1 VIPFFKSGCR
11 ETVKGRKAKKG
22 KVIMNKKKN
31 KFSIANIINILI
43 LGAFTFICVYP
54 LWYIFINSFSS
65 PQAINRGVYFIPQ
78 EFTLEAYKQMIDI
91 PGLTS
96 SIGIAFARTIIGTLL
111 TLICCSFTAY
121 LLSDR
126 DLPKRKLIY
135 RFFILTMYIN
145 AGFIPYYLTISAIG
159 LKNNFL
165 VYVLPA
171 AVQAY
176 FIILI
181 KTYIESIPAELVES
195 AEMDG
200 AGLIKIYYRI
210 ILPLSK
216 PILACIVVFAAVN
229 QWNAWADDMYFM
241 QGRKA
246 NGLHCLQY
254 LLYTKLQSNVVN
266 STAGAA
272 AGANMAVSSNSL
284 RMAMS
289 FVTVIP
295 ILCVYPYM
303 QRFFTKGIML
313 GAVKG

>member
-1 VIPFFKSGCR
+1 
-11 ETVKGRKAKKG
+11 
-22 KVIMNKKKN
+22 MNKKKN

-65 PQAINRGVYFIPQ
+65 PQAINRGVYFIPR

-266 STAGAA
+266 STAGVA
-272 AGANMAVSSNSL
+272 AGANMTVSSNSL

>member
-1 VIPFFKSGCR
+1 
-11 ETVKGRKAKKG
+11 
-22 KVIMNKKKN
+22 MNKKKN
-31 KFSIANIINILI
+31 RFSIANIINILI

>member
-1 VIPFFKSGCR
+1 
-11 ETVKGRKAKKG
+11 
-22 KVIMNKKKN
+22 MNKKKN
-31 KFSIANIINILI
+31 KFSIGYIINILI

>member
-1 VIPFFKSGCR
+1 
-11 ETVKGRKAKKG
+11 
-22 KVIMNKKKN
+22 MNTKKK
-31 KFSIANIINILI
+31 KFSIANCINII
-43 LGAFTFICVYP
+43 IMAFLTFVCIYP
-54 LWYIFINSFSS
+54 MWYIFINSLSS
-65 PQAINRGVYFIPQ
+65 AQAINLGVYVLPQ
-78 EFTLEAYKQMIDI
+78 EFTLEAYKEMLEID
-91 PGLTS
+91 GLIS
-96 SIGIAFARTIIGTLL
+96 SIGIAFARTIIGTIL
-111 TLICCSFTAY
+111 TLFCSSFCAY

-126 DLPKRKLIY
+126 DMPWKSFVY

-145 AGFIPYYLTISAIG
+145 AGFIPYYLVISNIG

-165 VYVLPA
+165 VYVIPG
-171 AVQAY
+171 AVSAY

-181 KTYIESIPAELVES
+181 KTYIESIPGELVES

-200 AGLIKIYYRI
+200 AGIVKIYFRI
-210 ILPLSK
+210 ILPLAK

-229 QWNAWADDMYFM
+229 QWNAWSDDMYFM

-246 NGLHCLQY
+246 ADLHCLQY
-254 LLYTKLQSNVVN
+254 LLYTKLQSNIVT

-272 AGANMAVSSNSL
+272 AGALPKVSSQSL

-289 FVTVIP
+289 FITIIP

>member
-1 VIPFFKSGCR
+1 
-11 ETVKGRKAKKG
+11 
-22 KVIMNKKKN
+22 MNKKKN
-31 KFSIANIINILI
+31 RFSIANIINILI

-272 AGANMAVSSNSL
+272 AGANMTVSSNSL

>member
-1 VIPFFKSGCR
+1 
-11 ETVKGRKAKKG
+11 
-22 KVIMNKKKN
+22 MNKKKN

-272 AGANMAVSSNSL
+272 ASANMAVSSNSL

>member
-1 VIPFFKSGCR
+1 
-11 ETVKGRKAKKG
+11 
-22 KVIMNKKKN
+22 MNKKKN
-31 KFSIANIINILI
+31 RFSIANIINILI

-65 PQAINRGVYFIPQ
+65 PQAINRGVYFIPR

-272 AGANMAVSSNSL
+272 AGANMTASSNSL

>member
-1 VIPFFKSGCR
+1 
-11 ETVKGRKAKKG
+11 
-22 KVIMNKKKN
+22 MNKKKN

-111 TLICCSFTAY
+111 TLIGCSFTAY

>member
-1 VIPFFKSGCR
+1 MS
-11 ETVKGRKAKKG
+11 
-22 KVIMNKKKN
+22 NKKKN

-65 PQAINRGVYFIPQ
+65 PQAINRGVYFIPR

-176 FIILI
+176 FIILL

>member
-1 VIPFFKSGCR
+1 MK
-11 ETVKGRKAKKG
+11 E
-22 KVIMNKKKN
+22 KKKN
-31 KFSIANIINILI
+31 SIANVLNIIIMAL
-43 LGAFTFICVYP
+43 FTFVCIYP
-54 LWYIFINSFSS
+54 LWYILINSFSS
-65 PQAINRGVYFIPQ
+65 AQAINRGVYILPE
-78 EFTLEAYKQMIDI
+78 EFTIEAYKEMLQI
-91 PGLTS
+91 PGLLS
-96 SIGIAFARTIIGTLL
+96 SVGIAFARTIIGTLL
-111 TLICCSFTAY
+111 TLFCCSFCAY
-121 LLSDR
+121 LLADN
-126 DLPKRKLIY
+126 DLPKRKILY

-145 AGFIPYYLTISAIG
+145 AGFIPYYLTISHLG

-165 VYVLPA
+165 VYVLPS

-181 KTYIESIPAELVES
+181 KTYIESIPKELVES

-200 AGLIKIYYRI
+200 AGIIKVYARI
-210 ILPLSK
+210 ILPLAK
-216 PILACIVVFAAVN
+216 PILACIIVFAAVN

-246 NGLHCLQY
+246 NNLHCLQY
-254 LLYTKLQSNVVN
+254 LLYTKLQSNVVT
-266 STAGAA
+266 SQAGAA
-272 AGANMAVSSNSL
+272 AGAIPKVSSQSL

-289 FVTVIP
+289 FITIIP

>member
-1 VIPFFKSGCR
+1 
-11 ETVKGRKAKKG
+11 
-22 KVIMNKKKN
+22 MNKKKN
-31 KFSIANIINILI
+31 RFSIANIINILI

-65 PQAINRGVYFIPQ
+65 PQAINRGVYFIPR

-111 TLICCSFTAY
+111 TLVCCSFTAY

>member
-1 VIPFFKSGCR
+1 
-11 ETVKGRKAKKG
+11 
-22 KVIMNKKKN
+22 MNKKKN

-216 PILACIVVFAAVN
+216 PILACIVVFAAVH

>member
-1 VIPFFKSGCR
+1 
-11 ETVKGRKAKKG
+11 
-22 KVIMNKKKN
+22 MNKKK
-31 KFSIANIINILI
+31 KERITFAGIINSLI
-43 LGAFTFICVYP
+43 LGLFTFICVYP
-54 LWYIFINSFSS
+54 LWYIFINSWSS
-65 PQAINRGVYFIPQ
+65 PAAVNRGVYLIPR
-78 EFTLEAYKQMIDI
+78 EFSVEAYTNLLEI

-96 SIGIAFARTIIGTLL
+96 SIGIAFARTILGTLL
-111 TLICCSFTAY
+111 TLMCCSFAAY
-121 LLSDR
+121 ILANR
-126 DLPKRKLIY
+126 DLPCRKLLY
-135 RFFILTMYIN
+135 RFFIITMYVN
-145 AGFIPYYLTISAIG
+145 AGFIPSYLLISNIK

-165 VYVLPA
+165 VYILPY

-181 KTYIESIPAELVES
+181 KTYIESIPGELVES

-200 AGLIKIYYRI
+200 AGLVKVFFRI
-210 ILPLSK
+210 ILPLAK

-229 QWNAWADDMYFM
+229 QWNTWSDDMFFM

-246 NGLHCLQY
+246 ANLHCLQY
-254 LLYTKLQSNVVN
+254 LLYTKLQSNVV
-266 STAGAA
+266 STTGTGAA
-272 AGANMAVSSNSL
+272 AGAAVKVTSTTL

-289 FVTVIP
+289 FITVVP

>member
-1 VIPFFKSGCR
+1 
-11 ETVKGRKAKKG
+11 
-22 KVIMNKKKN
+22 MNKKKN
-31 KFSIANIINILI
+31 RFSIANIINILI

-65 PQAINRGVYFIPQ
+65 PQAINRGVYFIPR

-176 FIILI
+176 FIILT

-272 AGANMAVSSNSL
+272 AGANMTVSSNSL

>member
-1 VIPFFKSGCR
+1 
-11 ETVKGRKAKKG
+11 
-22 KVIMNKKKN
+22 MNKKKN

-254 LLYTKLQSNVVN
+254 LLYTKLQANVVN

>member
-1 VIPFFKSGCR
+1 
-11 ETVKGRKAKKG
+11 
-22 KVIMNKKKN
+22 MNKKKN

-65 PQAINRGVYFIPQ
+65 PQAINRGVYFIPR

-111 TLICCSFTAY
+111 TLVCCSFTAY